1 LAFSYSFG
9 VKTQRLT
16 VALAPPVTRAA
27 IKAAAGRNV
36 SKWVRDALA
45 AALQEHRRK
54 TEAPW
59 AELRRRPG
67 RRLSWEE
74 TQRLCPLE

>member
-1 LAFSYSFG
+1 

-16 VALAPPVTRAA
+16 VSLTPPVTRAA

-36 SKWVRDALA
+36 SRWVRSVLA
-45 AALQEHRRK
+45 AALEDQRRK

-59 AELRRRPG
+59 AELRRRSG
-67 RRLSWEE
+67 RRLNWEE